1 MAPKRTN
8 RCRTLY
14 SIIWSYVQ
22 LYGHNVEYS
31 PVRRCTTTSINNG
44 YCGISPI
51 PLRQGG
57 QNIGSFTKNSGV
69 GWQHLNYEHLHDW
82 SFDPLIFSSLASFN
96 NLMQGLTAPNVVG
109 HEDTSGP
116 SGYDKTLYYLKF
128 INSSYTKQYAIILV
142 VVGMRPNGEWGI
154 ITAYP
159 TFVNTGMS
167 WWNHKS
173 QFPDWMANYG
183 EFGGQVTGPYN
194 LSGFPNP

>member
-1 MAPKRTN
+1 MIVGLSGT
-8 RCRTLY
+8 
-14 SIIWSYVQ
+14 
-22 LYGHNVEYS
+22 
-31 PVRRCTTTSINNG
+31 RRANG
-44 YCGISPI
+44 
-51 PLRQGG
+51 Q
-57 QNIGSFTKNSGV
+57 KNST
-69 GWQHLNYEHLHDW
+69 
-82 SFDPLIFSSLASFN
+82 IFRSLTR
-96 NLMQGLTAPNVVG
+96 GTW
-109 HEDTSGP
+109 
-116 SGYDKTLYYLKF
+116 DKTLYYLKF